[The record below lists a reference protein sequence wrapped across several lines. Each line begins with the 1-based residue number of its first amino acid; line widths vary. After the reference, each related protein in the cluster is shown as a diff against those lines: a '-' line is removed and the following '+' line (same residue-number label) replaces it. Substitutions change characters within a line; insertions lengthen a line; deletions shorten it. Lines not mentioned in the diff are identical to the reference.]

1 MDTGKHTLPALF
13 AQLGLAA
20 DAASIARFAGTHSL
34 PPGTSL
40 ADAGFWTPSQA
51 ALLRE
56 ALADDAEW
64 SEAADELANLLGS
77 PP

>member
-13 AQLGLAA
+13 AQLGLPA
-20 DAASIARFAGTHSL
+20 DTASIARFTGTHSL
-34 PPGTSL
+34 PPDTSL
-40 ADAGFWTPSQA
+40 ADAGFWNPSQA
-51 ALLRE
+51 AFLRE

-77 PP
+77 P

>member
-13 AQLGLAA
+13 AQLGLAS
-20 DAASIARFAGTHSL
+20 DSAAVARFTATHVL
-34 PPGTSL
+34 PPGMPLTE
-40 ADAGFWTPSQA
+40 AGFWTPSQA
-51 ALLRE
+51 DFLRE

-77 PP
+77 P